1 MLADAE
7 IRAAI
12 ETGDLVIEP
21 FNDECV
27 EPASYDL
34 SVGRVL
40 LAGRGIVDPRRD
52 KVILR
57 TGDWAEI
64 ETLERLEL
72 STNIAATYG
81 VRSGITRRGI
91 AWYGGPQIDPGY
103 NGRLF
108 VSIFNPTSEP
118 FEINWGDRFCTLMF
132 HRLKV
137 DAHQYS
143 GRFQGLNQFP
153 EEDVERMLKMSAPT
167 LGDVVLSVGVLEQT
181 VQKLTEATSAMARD
195 MGWVK
200 YLLGAI
206 LISMVGGIVAGVI
219 VNLIGD

>member
-7 IRAAI
+7 IRTAI
-12 ETGDLVIEP
+12 ESHEIVIEP
-21 FNDECV
+21 FDDGRV

-72 STNIAATYG
+72 PTNIAATYG

-91 AWYGGPQIDPGY
+91 DWFGGPQIDPGY
-103 NGRLF
+103 RGRLF
-108 VSIFNPTSEP
+108 VSLFNPTSEP
-118 FEINWGDRFCTLMF
+118 FEINWGESFCTLMF
-132 HRLKV
+132 HRLGV
-137 DAHQYS
+137 DAHGYS
-143 GRFQGLNQFP
+143 GRFQGLDQFP

-167 LGDVVLSVGVLEQT
+167 LADVVVSVGVLEQT
-181 VQKLTEATSAMARD
+181 VQRLTEATTTMAKD
-195 MGWVK
+195 IGWVK
-200 YLLGAI
+200 YLLSAI
-206 LISMVGGIVAGVI
+206 LISLVVGMAVGLT
-219 VNLIGD
+219 VNLTN

>member
-12 ETGDLVIEP
+12 ASKELVIEP
-21 FNDECV
+21 FDDNAV

-72 STNIAATYG
+72 PTNIAATYG
-81 VRSGITRRGI
+81 VRSSVTRRGI
-91 AWYGGPQIDPGY
+91 DWFGGPQIDPGY
-103 NGRLF
+103 RGRLF
-108 VSIFNPTSEP
+108 VSLFNPTSQP
-118 FEINWGDRFCTLMF
+118 FEVNWGEKFCTLMF
-132 HRLKV
+132 HRLAV
-137 DAHQYS
+137 DAHEYS
-143 GRFQGLNQFP
+143 GRFQGLDQFP
-153 EEDVERMLKMSAPT
+153 EEDVERMVRMSAPT
-167 LGDVVLSVGVLEQT
+167 LADVVLSVGVLEQT
-181 VQKLTEATSAMARD
+181 VQKLTEATTTMARD
-195 MGWVK
+195 IGWVK

-206 LISMVGGIVAGVI
+206 LISLVVGIAVGLT
-219 VNLIGD
+219 VNLTK